1 MCNVG
6 DIARMGRREMHT
18 GFWCGD
24 LRARYH
30 LEDPKV
36 EGMIIF
42 KYMFR
47 KWNGVLGLNRLD

>member
-1 MCNVG
+1 
-6 DIARMGRREMHT
+6 MGRREMHT